1 MFIPLAYQIWKILK
15 AISNQ
20 RVSSKDRVV
29 PESIKSN
36 DKDNLNWLSVV
47 WNVTT
52 SFYSVSN
59 NLHAPTWMAF
69 RKEAVTF

>member
-1 MFIPLAYQIWKILK
+1 MFMFIPLAYQIWKKIK

-20 RVSSKDRVV
+20 RVSCKDRVV
-29 PESIKSN
+29 PESMKSN

-52 SFYSVSN
+52 SF
-59 NLHAPTWMAF
+59 
-69 RKEAVTF
+69 